1 MWPVM
6 EQRLA
11 RFRELEEQL
20 SDPAVAGDH
29 AKFAVVAKEHG
40 SLAKQVKPYLE
51 YRQLAAAVEES
62 EALLG
67 GDPEMA
73 ALAEEELATLRPKRD
88 ALHARIEDQLLVD
101 PAEDFATM
109 IVEIRGGTGGD
120 EAALFAGD
128 LYEMYTRY
136 ARTKGWAVE
145 EISYSPGEAGGFKEV
160 TFGLKGDGAYQYLRY
175 ESGGHRVQRVPKT
188 ETQGR
193 IHTSAATVAVLPEP
207 DEVQVAIDPEDIEW
221 ERMRAGG
228 AGGQHVNKTES
239 AVRIWYKKGTPD
251 EMEVKCQ
258 DERSQGK
265 NYDKAMRV
273 LRGRLFER
281 QQEKLHKERADMRK
295 SLIGTGDRNARIRT
309 YNFPQNRVTDHR
321 IEFTLYKLDAVV
333 AGDLDP
339 LIGPILDHA
348 KQQKLAPHFPGRTD
362 VTADRLD
369 DQGAAR
375 LDDRLPRQEGAGAGV
390 RPARSANPPRPRPRL
405 HEGRSPRPVRRT
417 TGRRRPR

>member
-6 EQRLA
+6 EQKLA
-11 RFRELEEQL
+11 RFRELEDQL
-20 SDPAVAGDH
+20 ADPAVAGDH

-40 SLAKQVKPYLE
+40 SLAKLVKPYLE
-51 YRQLAAAVEES
+51 YQDLDAAVKGAEALAA
-62 EALLG
+62 
-67 GDPEMA
+67 DPEMA
-73 ALAEEELATLRPKRD
+73 ALAEEELAALRPKRD
-88 ALHARIEDQLLVD
+88 ALHTRIEDQLLVD
-101 PAEDFATM
+101 PSEDFDRL
-109 IVEIRGGTGGD
+109 IVEIRAGTGGD
-120 EAALFAGD
+120 EAALFAGN

-136 ARTKGWAVE
+136 ARAKGWGVE

-160 TFGLKGDGAYQYLRY
+160 TFGVRGDEVFQHLRY

-207 DEVQVAIDPEDIEW
+207 DEVQVVISQQDIEW

-265 NYDKAMRV
+265 NYERAMRI
-273 LRGRLFER
+273 LRSRLFEK
-281 QQEKLHKERADMRK
+281 QQQKLHQQRADLRK
-295 SLIGTGDRNARIRT
+295 SLVGSGDRSERIRT

-321 IEFTLYKLDAVV
+321 IELSVYKLDAVI
-333 AGDLDP
+333 AGELGELVDP
-339 LIGPILDHA
+339 LRAHDK
-348 KQQKLAPHFPGRTD
+348 KQ
-362 VTADRLD
+362 RL
-369 DQGAAR
+369 
-375 LDDRLPRQEGAGAGV
+375 AGV
-390 RPARSANPPRPRPRL
+390 
-405 HEGRSPRPVRRT
+405 GK
-417 TGRRRPR
+417 